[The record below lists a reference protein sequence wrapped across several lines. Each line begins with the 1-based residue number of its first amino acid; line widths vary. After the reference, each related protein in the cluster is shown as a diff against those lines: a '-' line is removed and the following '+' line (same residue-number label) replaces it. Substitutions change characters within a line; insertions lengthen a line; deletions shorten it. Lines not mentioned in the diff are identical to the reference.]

1 MLKIV
6 ASRNPNKNTDYL
18 YSKIKE
24 NIEEGKESYLVVPEQ
39 FTLGSELDLFNKLPY
54 EGFSLVS
61 VKSFRSL
68 VADILQTRGGL
79 EKNFISE
86 PAQNILMKMVLD
98 DIKSD
103 LDLYGRNIKDRG
115 FIDLLIQL
123 IKEFKNEN
131 IHPLDLVN
139 LMESP
144 SMSREMKRKLKDI
157 NKIYSSYER
166 ILADSL
172 FDGEDRFVLA
182 LEKVDQMEDYKDI
195 VFFFDQFHNMSL
207 LEIKL
212 IDSLVDMGAQV
223 YLTSTI
229 DKRLVDS
236 PYQVGEMLV
245 KDAEVFEIS
254 KRFLNHLDKYLDLS
268 YIFLED
274 ESFDN
279 PSLNYLLSSIFSY
292 EKPQAQALE
301 NIHVKRYNNSLEEVE
316 NLVINIRKDLMEKNY
331 RYKDIAV
338 IVTSPEEYYKLI
350 KRDFEINEIPFF
362 IDESRN
368 IGENPIVKLVN
379 SSLYL
384 FSSNLSTNG
393 IIAYLKYSFNSFSYD
408 QINIFENYI
417 KDRKIRSKMLFDDK
431 YFKIDENMVEKK
443 YLEEDVANLD
453 QVKEVRDYLMETIV
467 NFNDGENFLDFSKKD
482 DLVKNHVYKFYR
494 FISDPIILEKIVT
507 YEAGLEGE
515 EKEYLQ
521 EENRQIWQGLMD
533 ILDDLVNM
541 SGERSMSFSD
551 FSVLVKEGLENIK
564 ISIIPPSQ
572 DQIIVGDISRSRVTN
587 VKKLYFLG
595 MTNIYYPKINK
606 TTDLFLEDE
615 KELLIDHGISLR
627 TTKDNLSHDE
637 SLSLY
642 NLMSRPSEELEFSF
656 SLIDS
661 ENQAM
666 SEAFLLSYIK
676 ACVKPENIV
685 YRNDNYFNNIYSRS
699 RLSYYLAQKIYDI
712 RSKANIASKEKAFV
726 LGLYNYLEE
735 KDDYQGLVKAIDEAQ
750 TYNGKD
756 NLPRELAMSLYDNLS
771 SVSISQIETFQRCP
785 YKHFIDYGLNPR
797 RENDF
802 YVNNLDI
809 GNIIHKSV
817 SSFTKNHLKKKD
829 IKVLE
834 MEEIK
839 SLTQKDFEKSL
850 QLNVDDYKR
859 EDPKNEFFL
868 ELTKDS
874 LDLSCYEITKQLA
887 LSKPDVIRD
896 EERFGRNLIY
906 DAITFE
912 LDQDI
917 EVNIEGIIDR
927 IDEFN
932 IENKKYLR
940 VIDYK
945 TGNKV
950 FDINRVYNG
959 LDIQLIIY
967 LGALVDGRDYLPIGA
982 FYIPLNGDFSVDY
995 TVEDEDLAQ
1004 AISDEFKL
1012 RGIMIDQREIL
1023 SKIDASFCFVKEKPE
1038 SALVEFKGRKKKLE
1052 DKENVVS
1059 MTFMLGLIDHVN
1071 SLVEESLKKIQRG
1084 NIAVKPYRM
1093 DKELACSY
1101 CEYRGICKFEN
1112 KNFRYINKF
1121 DWTYVKEDIE
1131 KKELEK
1137 KEIEGRDD

>member
-1 MLKIV
+1 MLNII
-6 ASRNPNKNTDYL
+6 ASRNPNKNTDYM

-24 NIEEGKESYLVVPEQ
+24 NIENKKESYLVVPEQ

-98 DIKSD
+98 DLKLD
-103 LDLYGRNIKDRG
+103 LDLYGKNIKDPG
-115 FIDLLIQL
+115 FVDLLIQL
-123 IKEFKNEN
+123 IKEFKNED

-144 SMSREMKRKLKDI
+144 SMSREMTRKLKDI

-166 ILADSL
+166 ILSDSL

-182 LEKVDQMEDYKDI
+182 LEKVDQMEAYKDI

-212 IDSLVDMGAQV
+212 IDSLVKMGAQV
-223 YLTSTI
+223 YLTVTI

-279 PSLNYLLSSIFSY
+279 PSLNYLLSQVFSY
-292 EKPQAQALE
+292 EKPQARSLD
-301 NIHVKRYNNSLEEVE
+301 NIYLKRYNNTLEEVE
-316 NLVINIRKDLMEKNY
+316 NLSIAIKKDLIDKGY

-338 IVTSPEEYYKLI
+338 IVTSTEEYYKLI
-350 KRDFEINEIPFF
+350 KRDFEINNIPFF

-379 SSLYL
+379 ASLYL

-393 IIAYLKYSFNSFSYD
+393 LIAYLKYSFNNFSYD

-431 YFKIDENMVEKK
+431 YFSLDEKMVKKK
-443 YLEEDVANLD
+443 YLEEDMKNL
-453 QVKEVRDYLMETIV
+453 KEVEEVRKYLIEAIV
-467 NFNDGENFLDFSKKD
+467 NFNDGENFLDFSQED

-494 FISDPIILEKIVT
+494 FISDPIILERIVA
-507 YEAGLEGE
+507 YEDRLVGD
-515 EKEYLQ
+515 EKEQLE

-533 ILDDLVNM
+533 ILDDIVNL
-541 SGERSMSFSD
+541 SGERTMSFMD
-551 FSVLVKEGLENIK
+551 FSLLVKEGLENIN

-572 DQIIVGDISRSRVTN
+572 DQIIVGDISRSRVMN
-587 VKKLYFLG
+587 VKKIYFLG
-595 MTNIYYPKINK
+595 MTNIYYPRINK

-615 KELLIDHGISLR
+615 KEVLIDHGISLR
-627 TTKDNLSHDE
+627 TTKDNMSHDE

-642 NLMSRPSEELEFSF
+642 NLMSRPSKELEFSF

-661 ENQAM
+661 DNQAM
-666 SEAFLLSYIK
+666 SEAFLLTYIK
-676 ACVKPENIV
+676 VCLDPKNII
-685 YRNDNYFNNIYSRS
+685 YRNDTYFNNIYSRS
-699 RLSYYLAQKIYDI
+699 RLSYYLAQKVYDI
-712 RSKANIASKEKAFV
+712 RSKTNISREEKVFV
-726 LGLYNYLEE
+726 LSLYKYLEE
-735 KDDYQGLVKAIDEAQ
+735 REDYQALVRAIEEGQAYRREDKLSKEVAMGLYE
-750 TYNGKD
+750 
-756 NLPRELAMSLYDNLS
+756 NLS
-771 SVSISQIETFQRCP
+771 SVSISQIETFQKCP

-797 RENDF
+797 RENNF

-817 SSFTKNHLKKKD
+817 SGFTKSHLKKKD
-829 IKVLE
+829 LEILE
-834 MEEIK
+834 MDEIK
-839 SLTQKDFEKSL
+839 KLTQKDFEESL
-850 QLNVDDYKR
+850 DLNVDYYKR
-859 EDPKNEFFL
+859 EDAKNEFFL
-868 ELTKDS
+868 DLTKES
-874 LDLSCYEITKQLA
+874 LDISCYEITKQLA
-887 LSKPDVIRD
+887 LSQPDVIRD
-896 EERFGRNLIY
+896 EERFGRNLVY
-906 DAITFE
+906 DAITFK
-912 LDQDI
+912 LDDDL

-932 IENKKYLR
+932 IDNKKYLR

-945 TGNKV
+945 TGNKY
-950 FDINRVYNG
+950 FDINKVYNG

-967 LGALVDGRDYLPIGA
+967 LGALVDGHDYLPIGA

-995 TVEDEDLAQ
+995 DIDDDDLAQ

-1023 SKIDASFCFVKEKPE
+1023 ARIDRSFNLIKEKPE
-1038 SALVEFKGRKKKLE
+1038 SDIVEFKGRRSKL
-1052 DKENVVS
+1052 DGKDNVVT
-1059 MTFMLGLIDHVN
+1059 MTFMMGLIGHVKD
-1071 SLVEESLKKIQRG
+1071 LVEEALRKIQKG
-1084 NIAVKPYRM
+1084 NIAARPYRL
-1093 DKELACSY
+1093 DKELACTY
-1101 CEYRGICKFEN
+1101 CEYRGICKFED
-1112 KNFRYINKF
+1112 KDFRYMGKF
-1121 DWTYVKEDIE
+1121 DWTYIKEEI
-1131 KKELEK
+1131 EK
-1137 KEIEGRDD
+1137 KEIEGKDD